1 MNNICIF
8 TCALNEEKYISE
20 WCYYHFKIGIDK
32 IFICDTSNN
41 FSLSNHN
48 VSKDNRIKLIH
59 RPNFGEKFDQV
70 KHINEHF
77 NNEKNNFKWCAQ
89 IDCDEFIVL
98 KKHSNIKDYLN
109 SINLHSGCLGINWVF
124 FGNNNHLFYQNKP
137 VINRFTKCENKPD
150 KHIKCISVM
159 KDVDKHVNMHFP
171 LLKNG
176 NQINENR
183 KIYENGAFQEN
194 SSTNSIQLNHYVL
207 KSREEFNKRYNVL
220 SGRKDITYFDVH
232 NKNDIID
239 LTAVFIKAMPF
250 DNVNM
255 HELDW
260 EFYINYYHDLLIDG
274 IFNKKLAIEH
284 YNNHGKHENRKC
296 NLSFC
301 ANKYR
306 NVYPDL
312 VKNGC
317 ISDLDCWNH
326 WKRSIFTND
335 RNFFFYK

>member
-20 WCYYHFKIGIDK
+20 WCYYHFKIGVDK
-32 IFICDTSNN
+32 IFICDTTNN

-59 RPNFGEKFDQV
+59 RPNINGIFDQV

-109 SINLHSGCLGINWVF
+109 SINLHSGCLGINWKL
-124 FGNNNHLFYQNKP
+124 FGNNNHIMYTNKA

-159 KDVDKHVNMHFP
+159 KDVNKHENMHFP

-176 NQINENR
+176 TQINENG
-183 KIYENGAFQEN
+183 KKYENGPFQEN
-194 SSTNSIQLNHYVL
+194 SSTNIIQLNHYIL
-207 KSREEFNKRYNVL
+207 KSSEEFDKRYNIL
-220 SGRKDITYFDVH
+220 SGRKNKEYFDVH
-232 NKNDIID
+232 NKNDITD
-239 LTAVFIKAMPF
+239 LTAVFIKGIPF

-255 HELDW
+255 HTLDW
-260 EFYINYYHDLLIDG
+260 EFYINYYHDLLISG
-274 IFNKKLAIEH
+274 IFNKELAIEH
-284 YNNHGKHENRKC
+284 FNKYGIHENRKC
-296 NLSFC
+296 NLNFS
-301 ANKYR
+301 ADKYR
-306 NVYPDL
+306 KANPHL
-312 VKNGC
+312 QINSC
-317 ISDLDCWNH
+317 ISDLDCWND
-326 WKRSIFTND
+326 WKKSIFKND
-335 RNFFFYK
+335 RNFFYK

>member
-8 TCALNEEKYISE
+8 TCALNEELYISE

-59 RPNFGEKFDQV
+59 RPNIGEKFDQV

-109 SINLHSGCLGINWVF
+109 SINLHSGCLGINWVL
-124 FGNNNHLFYQNKP
+124 FGNNNHAFYENKA

-159 KDVDKHVNMHFP
+159 KDVDKHTNMHFP

-176 NQINENR
+176 SQINENG
-183 KIYENGAFQEN
+183 KKYENGPFQEN
-194 SSTNSIQLNHYVL
+194 SSTNSIQLNHYIL
-207 KSREEFNKRYNVL
+207 KSKEEFNKRYNVL
-220 SGRKDITYFDVH
+220 SSRKDKTHFEVH
-232 NKNDIID
+232 NKNDITD
-239 LTAVFIKAMPF
+239 LTAVFIKGVPL
-250 DNVNM
+250 DNVSM
-255 HELDW
+255 DVLDW
-260 EFYINYYHDLLIDG
+260 EFYINYYHDLLIGG
-274 IFNKKLAIEH
+274 IFNKDLAIKH
-284 YNNHGKHENRKC
+284 FNNYGKNENRKC
-296 NLSFC
+296 NLNFS
-301 ANKYR
+301 AYKYKLA
-306 NVYPDL
+306 YPDL
-312 VKNGC
+312 EKNDC
-317 ISDLDCWNH
+317 ISDLDCWKH
-326 WKRSIFTND
+326 WKNSILKND
-335 RNFFFYK
+335 RNFYYK

>member
-1 MNNICIF
+1 MNNNICIF
-8 TCALNEEKYISE
+8 TCALNEERYISE

-41 FSLSNHN
+41 FSLNNHN
-48 VSKDNRIKLIH
+48 VSKDSRIKLIH
-59 RPNFGEKFDQV
+59 KPNIGEKFDQV
-70 KHINEHF
+70 KHINDHF

-98 KKHSNIKDYLN
+98 KKHSNIKDFLN
-109 SINLHSGCLGINWVF
+109 SINLNSGCLGINWVL
-124 FGNNNHLFYQNKP
+124 FGSNNQQFYVNKP
-137 VINRFTKCENKPD
+137 VINRFTKCEKKCN

-159 KDVDKHVNMHFP
+159 KDVYKHVNMHYP

-176 NQINENR
+176 RQVNENN
-183 KIYENGAFQEN
+183 KNYKSDAFQEN
-194 SSTNSIQLNHYVL
+194 SSTDYIQINHYVL
-207 KSREEFNKRYNVL
+207 KSKEEFNKRNNVL
-220 SGRKDITYFDVH
+220 SNRKHINYFDEH
-232 NKNDIID
+232 NKNDITD
-239 LTAVFIKAMPF
+239 LRAVFIKSLPS
-250 DNVNM
+250 DIVNM
-255 HELDW
+255 YSLDW
-260 EFYINYYHDLLIDG
+260 EFYINYYDDLLVDG

-284 YNNHGKHENRKC
+284 YNNFGKHENRKC

-306 NVYPDL
+306 NAYPDL

-317 ISDLDCWNH
+317 ISDLHCWNH

-335 RNFFFYK
+335 RKFFYK